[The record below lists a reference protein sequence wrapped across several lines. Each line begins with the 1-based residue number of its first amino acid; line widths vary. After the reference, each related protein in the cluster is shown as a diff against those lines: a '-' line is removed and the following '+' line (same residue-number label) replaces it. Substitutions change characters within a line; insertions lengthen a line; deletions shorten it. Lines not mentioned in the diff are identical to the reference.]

1 MNFKKLKER
10 KAELQAALKKLLS
23 TAESENRALTDE
35 DTAKFDEY
43 EKEIKSIDN
52 TLAMEKRAASLMEPD
67 EGIDA
72 DGKDDQEQRTV
83 ETEKAEERA
92 FINYIRG
99 EKVEERADAALTMSA
114 NGAVIPTSIA
124 NKIIEKIVDIC
135 PVFKDAEHYDVSGT
149 LEIPYYDEDTSDIE
163 TGYADEGTD
172 GNATKGDFKNISLTG
187 FLGRAI
193 SVINKSLI
201 NNSKFDVLG
210 FVVRRMSQSMSR
222 WVEKE
227 LLVGTDNK
235 IAGLSGIKQIITAK
249 SATSITADELIDL
262 QEEVPDAYQADA
274 YWIMN
279 KKTRTA
285 IRKLKDG
292 QGNYLLNRDATARWG
307 YTLLGKDVYC
317 SDNMPKME
325 AGKRTIIYGDMKGLA
340 VKVSEQMNIEVL
352 RETRARKH
360 QLEVIGFIELDSKVQ
375 NTQMLAALEQAAE

>member
-35 DTAKFDEY
+35 DAATFDEY

-52 TLAMEKRAASLMEPD
+52 TLAIEKRAQSLMKQDD
-67 EGIDA
+67 EGSD
-72 DGKDDQEQRTV
+72 DNDDQEQRTDNDEV
-83 ETEKAEERA
+83 EERA

-99 EKVEERADAALTMSA
+99 EASEDRADAVLTMAA

-135 PVFKDAEHYDVSGT
+135 PIFKDAEHYDVSGT

-163 TGYADEGTD
+163 TGYSDEGTD
-172 GNATKGDFKNISLTG
+172 GDATKGDFKNISLGG

-201 NNSKFDVLG
+201 NNSKFDILN
-210 FVVRRMSQSMSR
+210 FVIRRLSQSMSR
-222 WVEKE
+222 WIEKE
-227 LLVGTDNK
+227 LLVGTTGK

-325 AGKRTIIYGDMKGLA
+325 AGKTSIIYGDMKGLA

-360 QLEVIGFIELDSKVQ
+360 QLEVIGFVELDSKVQ
-375 NTQMLAALEQAAE
+375 NAQMLAALKQATE